1 MLIGLRYSMSMS
13 DGDFAVS
20 WEMLPLSEALEGDG
34 EGVSTSRYSIWDWTL
49 GVALLPLGRR
59 EEGCGLVGGVTGE
72 TMLCS
77 IFVNYCVLV
86 F

>member
-1 MLIGLRYSMSMS
+1 MSVS
-13 DGDFAVS
+13 DGDFAVP
-20 WEMLPLSEALEGDG
+20 WEMLTFSEALGVGG
-34 EGVSTSRYSIWDWTL
+34 EGVSTSRYWNWDRTL

-77 IFVNYCVLV
+77 IFVSYCVLV